1 MNLQKRTL
9 TLDYLHGVP
18 GAYRL
23 GRHLV
28 VDGEPYG
35 LSIDCTNPAY
45 GDSILDVQERDLLE
59 RIATEPT
66 KQPSKQK
73 AA

>member
-1 MNLQKRTL
+1 
-9 TLDYLHGVP
+9 
-18 GAYRL
+18 
-23 GRHLV
+23 V

-35 LSIDCTNPAY
+35 LSIDCANPAY